1 MEDQPRLQILKM
13 IDDGKIS
20 AAEGLR
26 LLKALSGNT
35 ESADAA
41 SGGPTPS
48 PAPEAA
54 DTASNTAPSS
64 LSPSPAPQGFGY
76 WQRWWLIPF
85 GVGTAIAIAGGALMY
100 WAFSSADFRLTVWF
114 FLAACPFAFG
124 VMLLALAAASRNA
137 RWIHIRIHTGQQEWP
152 RRIALSFPLPIG
164 PAAWFLRVFGPRIP
178 ALRNT
183 GVDELILALGETTTP
198 DNPFYVEVDEGP
210 GGEKVQVYIG

>member
-1 MEDQPRLQILKM
+1 MEEQPRLQILQM

-20 AAEGLR
+20 TEEGLR
-26 LLKALSGNT
+26 LLNALSGAADPFQPATAAATPALAAAATASNT
-35 ESADAA
+35 VPPS
-41 SGGPTPS
+41 PPPS
-48 PAPEAA
+48 PAP
-54 DTASNTAPSS
+54 P
-64 LSPSPAPQGFGY
+64 GFGY

-85 GVGTAIAIAGGALMY
+85 GIGAAIAIAGGALMY

-124 VMLLALAAASRNA
+124 AALLALAAASRNA
-137 RWIHIRIHTGQQEWP
+137 KWIHIRINTGQADGP
-152 RRIALSFPLPIG
+152 HRIALSFPLPIG
-164 PAAWFLRVFGPRIP
+164 ATAWFLRVFGPRIP

>member
-1 MEDQPRLQILKM
+1 MNDSRLQILQM

-26 LLKALSGNT
+26 LLNALSGN
-35 ESADAA
+35 ADGAET
-41 SGGPTPS
+41 GG
-48 PAPEAA
+48 PEAA
-54 DTASNTAPSS
+54 DPTTTTVPPS
-64 LSPSPAPQGFGY
+64 ATPQGFGY
-76 WQRWWLIPF
+76 WKRWWLIPF
-85 GVGTAIAIAGGALMY
+85 GVGTAIAVAGSALMY

-124 VMLLALAAASRNA
+124 VTLLALAAASRNA
-137 RWIHIRIHTGQQEWP
+137 KWLHIRVNTGQAEWP

-164 PAAWFLRVFGPRIP
+164 PTAWFLRVFGPRIP
-178 ALRNT
+178 SLKNT